1 MSVDFISDVLS
12 AFTKHMKATYG
23 DTLEITS
30 EYFWSVPDGQKYDN
44 YDEPT
49 LTIGQVSEVYAEIV

>member
-1 MSVDFISDVLS
+1 
-12 AFTKHMKATYG
+12 MKATYG

-49 LTIGQVSEVYAEIV
+49 LTIGQVSEVYAEIVKSS